1 MKNVIR
7 TALSV
12 LLVVSLV
19 FVFYGCKKDTVY
31 TGTDSDVTTT
41 AKAGVSSEETDEQKT
56 TDNKK
61 TTDEQSQNKPVE
73 SENDSDKTTEYKTS
87 TEKDDQTEENYMSN
101 PRVKVTMENGG
112 EFIIEL
118 YPEYAPKTVENFLKL
133 VNNGFYD
140 GLTFHRVVDNFMCQG
155 GDPEGNG
162 MGGSAEK
169 IYGEFSTNGW
179 PQNTLSH
186 TRGVISMARS
196 QENNSA
202 SSQFFICYS
211 DYCRALDGSYAAFGK
226 VTEGMEVCDAFCA
239 VARTYNSMGEKASPI
254 EPIYIK
260 SMEEIK

>member
-1 MKNVIR
+1 MKNVIK
-7 TALSV
+7 AVVSV
-12 LLVVSLV
+12 LLVVSV
-19 FVFYGCKKDTVY
+19 IFAFYGCKKDTFS
-31 TGTDSDVTTT
+31 TADSETTT
-41 AKAGVSSEETDEQKT
+41 AKAGSSLEEADDKET
-56 TDNKK
+56 TERKK
-61 TTDEQSQNKPVE
+61 TTEEKT
-73 SENDSDKTTEYKTS
+73 SEDKTT
-87 TEKDDQTEENYMSN
+87 TENDNQKEENDMSN
-101 PRVKVTMENGG
+101 PKVKVTMENGG

-133 VNNGFYD
+133 VNDGFYN
-140 GLTFHRVVDNFMCQG
+140 GLTFHRVVDDFMCQG
-155 GDPEGNG
+155 GDPEGTG
-162 MGGSAEK
+162 MGGSDEK

-179 PQNTLSH
+179 SQNTLSH

-226 VTEGMEVCDAFCA
+226 VIEGMEVCDAFCS

-260 SMEEIK
+260 TMEEIK